1 MTYDIATWILIFI
14 LVDCWR
20 CFIKC
25 RCIDILFR
33 CDVWK
38 NVLFMHAWLFN

>member
-1 MTYDIATWILIFI
+1 MTWLLGYDYLM
-14 LVDCWR
+14 LDDCWR

-33 CDVWK
+33 C
-38 NVLFMHAWLFN
+38 NVL